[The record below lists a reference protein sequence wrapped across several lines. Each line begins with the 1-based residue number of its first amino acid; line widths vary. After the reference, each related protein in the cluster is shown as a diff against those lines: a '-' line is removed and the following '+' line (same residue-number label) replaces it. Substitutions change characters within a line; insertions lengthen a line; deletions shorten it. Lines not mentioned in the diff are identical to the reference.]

1 MKNLQTLLLC
11 ICCFLT
17 TINTSANSEREV
29 LNSNKKTNLNTD
41 VVKKVV
47 VDTRPK
53 YRIGFDAPQINHRQ
67 LLLTIDT
74 RATDGVDWGFDGK
87 IPQVLADDMYWLI
100 NEGKYVIQATNTL
113 VVNKEFGLGVVT
125 KTGGDITI
133 KIDALE
139 NPMEG
144 FIVGLKDKVL
154 DSIHNLKES
163 SYQITLPAGE
173 YHNRFSIIFLSIV
186 EDVVLPP
193 APPGDAIV
201 VVENEPVVVE
211 PVVEESV
218 VEEPVV
224 VEDVKSNVAT
234 EEAKVVESETA
245 TLSDDEEDLNSKS
258 NKQQLIIYVN
268 NGQQMLTIKNKEL
281 LKLRKVT
288 LFNING
294 QQVCNWNTNLDSENI
309 YLPVQVKSDL
319 YFVVAETQKGPVFKR
334 VMIHNN

>member
-1 MKNLQTLLLC
+1 MKNILSLLC

-17 TINTSANSEREV
+17 TIYASANSEREAI
-29 LNSNKKTNLNTD
+29 NSIKNSNLNTD

-67 LLLTIDT
+67 LLLTIDQ
-74 RATDGVDWGFDGK
+74 RATDGVDWGFDGN

-113 VVNKEFGLGVVT
+113 EVNKEFALGVVT
-125 KTGGDITI
+125 KVGGDITI

-139 NPMEG
+139 YPMDD
-144 FIVGLKDKVL
+144 FIVGLKDKAL

-163 SYQITLPAGE
+163 SYQVTLPAGE
-173 YHNRFSIIFLSIV
+173 YHNRFSIIFLSII

-193 APPGDAIV
+193 APPGDTIA
-201 VVENEPVVVE
+201 VVENETVI
-211 PVVEESV
+211 
-218 VEEPVV
+218 EEPVI
-224 VEDVKSNVAT
+224 VEDVKNNVVAEESNV
-234 EEAKVVESETA
+234 VENETA
-245 TLSDDEEDLNSKS
+245 TLSDGDENYEDNLDGKS
-258 NKQQLIIYVN
+258 NKQKLIIYVN
-268 NGQQMLTIKNKEL
+268 NGQHMLTIKNREL

-294 QQVCNWNTNLDSENI
+294 QQVCNWNKDLDSENI
-309 YLPVQVKSDL
+309 YLPLQVKSDL

-334 VMIHNN
+334 VMVQNN